1 MNKIKEILQKI
12 FLPNSYG
19 WVLLLFTI
27 ILLPNI
33 AGICL
38 LSDLASSLT
47 MKLAYAA
54 FSLLI
59 LILPALFLRL
69 RYYFLLEGLFVLLA
83 PLEIAHMVLN
93 KMPLTEGFIT
103 AIFNTNV
110 GEASEMLLSLK
121 GICIVTG
128 LLWICYFFITFT
140 KIRNNYLF
148 AAPVN
153 KAVIALFILFNLLL
167 YGSMLRMAFQSTT
180 VDKFDYA
187 NAHFI
192 KKYKKIYPCD
202 LLFVSYS
209 AYTNKQAEKKMQEQL
224 KSFSFNASRKDMPQ
238 REIYVVV
245 IGESARYGN
254 FSING
259 YNRPTSP
266 LLEKTQGLLSYNDVY
281 ATANLTETVLPLLLT
296 RATPLDPERGYKEK
310 AFTDAFAECGFST
323 AWIANQ
329 SSQNPFIARIADD
342 CDFSY
347 FSTTDFDASINY
359 DGNLL
364 PYVDS
369 VMKQNNPSQL
379 IVLHTL
385 GSHFRYNFR
394 YPESFRHFT
403 PAMEGTMSYS
413 VLSPSNKDLLVNTYD
428 NSVRYT
434 DYILSQIIDK
444 VEQQHA
450 VSAVVYISDHA
461 ENLYDDQQQI
471 VFHGGDR
478 YSKFEIHVPMFV
490 WTSPEY
496 QTQYPQKQEALRNHT
511 DKALSSGNLFHT
523 LLDLA
528 DIHYPEEKPTA
539 SFASPLFREDSIR
552 YLLMP
557 DKRVIHFLKEN
568 RND

>member
-33 AGICL
+33 TGICL

-110 GEASEMLLSLK
+110 SEASEMLLSLK

-224 KSFSFNASRKDMPQ
+224 QSF
-238 REIYVVV
+238 
-245 IGESARYGN
+245 
-254 FSING
+254 
-259 YNRPTSP
+259 
-266 LLEKTQGLLSYNDVY
+266 
-281 ATANLTETVLPLLLT
+281 
-296 RATPLDPERGYKEK
+296 
-310 AFTDAFAECGFST
+310 
-323 AWIANQ
+323 
-329 SSQNPFIARIADD
+329 
-342 CDFSY
+342 
-347 FSTTDFDASINY
+347 
-359 DGNLL
+359 
-364 PYVDS
+364 
-369 VMKQNNPSQL
+369 
-379 IVLHTL
+379 
-385 GSHFRYNFR
+385 
-394 YPESFRHFT
+394 
-403 PAMEGTMSYS
+403 
-413 VLSPSNKDLLVNTYD
+413 
-428 NSVRYT
+428 
-434 DYILSQIIDK
+434 
-444 VEQQHA
+444 
-450 VSAVVYISDHA
+450 
-461 ENLYDDQQQI
+461 
-471 VFHGGDR
+471 
-478 YSKFEIHVPMFV
+478 
-490 WTSPEY
+490 
-496 QTQYPQKQEALRNHT
+496 
-511 DKALSSGNLFHT
+511 
-523 LLDLA
+523 
-528 DIHYPEEKPTA
+528 
-539 SFASPLFREDSIR
+539 
-552 YLLMP
+552 
-557 DKRVIHFLKEN
+557 
-568 RND
+568 